1 MDPPENDFENAFELS
16 SNRSNRSNQSSD
28 PPEEDDYD
36 DFDQPDNSYAY
47 ANNRNSYYSTQ
58 RQSVLNGADNHLDE
72 AELEGLVM
80 THNMTTS
87 RVGSKSKSA
96 LAPYLYYTKQVRQKC
111 APIIAAWTLA
121 WTPRH
126 RSRTCI
132 ALLFIVF
139 LSSVILTSDE
149 ENAWHNSL
157 LSHTSNKAT
166 FVYKNSKCDPF
177 ASLNSNQRHYI
188 LKSIYGFWGFFDGG
202 ADDRPK
208 EAYMTVENAG
218 NPFLDLAESKFPEE
232 SWQADAVY
240 ANHFQDAG
248 AKLVV
253 RAKEAIF
260 ATYHGYGLK
269 NVQATDEA
277 DDTVTWELEDI
288 DKRLQDRINMFIV
301 NQEVDLG
308 LITSEKALDEFATSW
323 REKGGWTTTRS
334 WDGLKRR
341 LLHAL
346 MTNSQFTVVVT
357 GSWQSM
363 GYGGNNA
370 YQSMAATMENF
381 LGPLFDKLNMQ
392 LVVRAIGLPPMKGLS
407 SHEQNELVIGGRST
421 LIHTLGWS
429 SIYGPDV
436 DMVVW
441 DDYNMEEG
449 HSSDETAKA
458 LFDLFARQALLSGDT
473 TLPFLWGG
481 DFEVLRNLHE
491 NADVDV
497 GQLGNAMSGVPETVS
512 ENAASSLEWAAQYLK
527 CSSKAKR
534 YCDGEAY
541 KFDSH
546 CWVDHGDNTPPTPQ
560 LDHIPVLPTAIGW
573 RMHQIKGYTLSYSLL
588 AALDDAIDLW
598 AEKTIFEGHPL
609 AGENWHMGE
618 YIINVQD
625 KIKALAESDAPH
637 CFQLEE
643 QMKLPKR
650 LCKSRMKG
658 RTEHTPRANPVDTSL
673 RNVLTNNNVS
683 VESDILY
690 EGYLSDSA
698 IIPSGEVNP
707 IEISNLEKNPS
718 NARQRH
724 ILRKRWLRQRL
735 VRRAE
740 DNVSDRALLSNVIR
754 LISKRTA
761 ASGGIKNQLQRRLD
775 KIEPGDGWKV
785 LHTFPGDKC
794 DGSLLS
800 IGCGGLKSSNCLLEG
815 HQGSRGGVW
824 GSESTGWL
832 VMKASGVESGFVALN
847 VEMGSTLP
855 DSFVLEYAIENG
867 ETRAVST
874 LSKAQFIEKV
884 QMPVPGMLL
893 LTVFDD
899 EENTKMDLL
908 VSVRVKGC
916 NDDCQFGVTHLYWS

>member
-1 MDPPENDFENAFELS
+1 MDPPENDDFDKAFELS
-16 SNRSNRSNQSSD
+16 SSNRSNERNSE
-28 PPEEDDYD
+28 PPEDDNYD
-36 DFDQPDNSYAY
+36 DFNQPYNSNY
-47 ANNRNSYYSTQ
+47 ANNRSAYYSTQ

-80 THNMTTS
+80 TNNNTTTS

-96 LAPYLYYTKQVRQKC
+96 VAPAYLYYTEQLRQKC
-111 APIIAAWTLA
+111 APVIAAWSLA
-121 WTPRH
+121 WTPRY

-149 ENAWHNSL
+149 ENARHNSL
-157 LSHTSNKAT
+157 LSHTSSKST
-166 FVYKNSKCDPF
+166 FVYKNSKYDPF
-177 ASLNSNQRHYI
+177 ASLNSNQRHHI

-208 EAYMTVENAG
+208 EPYMTVENAG
-218 NPFLDLAESKFPEE
+218 NPFFDLAESKFPEE

-308 LITSEKALDEFATSW
+308 TITSEKALDEFAPGW

-346 MTNSQFTVVVT
+346 MTNSHFTVVVT

-363 GYGGNNA
+363 GYGGNHA
-370 YQSMAATMENF
+370 YQSMAATMESF
-381 LGPLFDKLNMQ
+381 LGPLFDKLNMK
-392 LVVRAIGLPPMKGLS
+392 LVVRAIGLPSLTGLS
-407 SHEQNELVIGGRST
+407 SHQQNEILIGGRST
-421 LIHTLGWS
+421 LIHTLGWG

-441 DDYNMEEG
+441 DDYIVENG
-449 HSSDETAKA
+449 KSDETAKA
-458 LFDLFARQALLSGDT
+458 LFDLFARQALLAGDT
-473 TLPFLWGG
+473 SLPFLWGG
-481 DFEVLRNLHE
+481 DFDVLRNLHE

-497 GQLGNAMSGVPETVS
+497 GQLGNAMSGVEETSS
-512 ENAASSLEWAAQYLK
+512 ESAASSLEWAAQYLK

-534 YCDGEAY
+534 YCEGDAY

-546 CWVDHGDNTPPTPQ
+546 CWVDHGSIAPPTPQ
-560 LDHIPVLPTAIGW
+560 LDHIPVLPTAFGW
-573 RMHQIKGYTLSYSLL
+573 RMHQIKGYTLSYSIL
-588 AALDDAIDLW
+588 AALENAIDLW
-598 AEKTIFEGHPL
+598 ADKTIFEGHPL

-618 YIINVQD
+618 YITNVQD
-625 KIKALAESDAPH
+625 KVKALAESDAPH

-658 RTEHTPRANPVDTSL
+658 RTEHTPRANPADTSL
-673 RNVLTNNNVS
+673 RTVLTNNNVS
-683 VESDILY
+683 VESDGLY
-690 EGYLSDSA
+690 EGYLSDNA

-707 IEISNLEKNPS
+707 IEIANLAKDPS
-718 NARQRH
+718 NAKQRH
-724 ILRKRWLRQRL
+724 ILRKRWLRQRV

-740 DNVSDRALLSNVIR
+740 DNLRDRALLSDVIR
-754 LISKRTA
+754 SITKRTFVYA
-761 ASGGIKNQLQRRLD
+761 EIESQPQRRLD

-794 DGSLLS
+794 DGSILS
-800 IGCGGLKSSNCLLEG
+800 TGCGALKSSECLLEG

-832 VMKASGVESGFVALN
+832 VMKASGVESGFVAFNL
-847 VEMGSTLP
+847 EMGSTLP

-867 ETRAVST
+867 ETRTIST
-874 LSKAQFIEKV
+874 LNKAQFVEKV

-899 EENTKMDLL
+899 EKNTKTDLV